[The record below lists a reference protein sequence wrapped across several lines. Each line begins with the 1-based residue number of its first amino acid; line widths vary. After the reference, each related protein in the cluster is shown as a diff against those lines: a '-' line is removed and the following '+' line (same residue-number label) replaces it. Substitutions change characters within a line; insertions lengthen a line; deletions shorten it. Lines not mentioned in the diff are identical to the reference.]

1 MKVQAGS
8 NRSFAFLGS
17 LVLAAVLFSA
27 FQAPAAAQYVVTNP
41 DSNLTNAVHKNDL
54 ELINV

>member
-1 MKVQAGS
+1 M
-8 NRSFAFLGS
+8 
-17 LVLAAVLFSA
+17 LAAVLFSA
-27 FQAPAAAQYVVTNP
+27 FQAPAATQYVVTNP

>member
-1 MKVQAGS
+1 
-8 NRSFAFLGS
+8 
-17 LVLAAVLFSA
+17 VLAAVLFSA